1 MKYMLLMASTSS
13 EWEGSMSGLSH
24 DELMAHIRFM
34 HGVNARL
41 TETGELV
48 DAVGLSAPDEAR
60 IVRADSAGAALV
72 TDGPFPESKEFL
84 AGFWVIECAGIER
97 ACEIA
102 AHISTAP
109 GAGGAPMNFP
119 VEVRPIG
126 EAPDSDEVPANSD

>member
-13 EWEGSMSGLSH
+13 DWDGSMSGLSH

-34 HGVNARL
+34 HGVNAML

-84 AGFWVIECAGIER
+84 AGFWVVECAGIER
-97 ACEIA
+97 ALRDRR
-102 AHISTAP
+102 AHLRRARRGRGADELP
-109 GAGGAPMNFP
+109 GGGAPD
-119 VEVRPIG
+119 RSSAG
-126 EAPDSDEVPANSD
+126 YRRSSKL